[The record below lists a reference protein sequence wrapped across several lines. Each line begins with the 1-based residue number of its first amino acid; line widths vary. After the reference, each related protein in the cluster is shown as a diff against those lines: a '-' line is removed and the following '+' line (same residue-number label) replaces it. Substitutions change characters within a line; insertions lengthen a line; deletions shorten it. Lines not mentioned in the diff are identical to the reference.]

1 MTLFLDIDGVL
12 NIEDGNKSTFM
23 RTRRFL
29 ENDLVENLNSLLRQV
44 NMNIV
49 ISSSWRCDMADLLKI
64 LQEHNFKY
72 INNITARTNLN
83 NKTRSQQII
92 DYCRTYN
99 IDKFIVLDDSKREF
113 NDGKLDECSIYY
125 TDRTQGLTINDV
137 SKLIEIIN
145 THLT

>member
-12 NIEDGNKSTFM
+12 NIEDGNKSTYM

-49 ISSSWRCDMADLLKI
+49 ISSSWRCDMDDLLKI

-72 INNITARTNLN
+72 INNITNRTNLN

-113 NDGKLDECSIYY
+113 NDGKLDEHLIYY
-125 TDRTQGLTINDV
+125 TDKTQGLTINDV

-145 THLT
+145 EPIL